1 MGPMADGVETTAY
14 LVNESRAR
22 KPELSRDP
30 YAESWIPERERA
42 AVHELWAGFASTV
55 YEHDD
60 LVVSLRC
67 RAVLDALAET
77 LAAHPDAVLLTCGA
91 GFASYPWLF
100 PFTDVV
106 EVDLPDMI
114 AAKASRASA
123 LTRRGVL
130 PERSVS
136 YVAADLTDPE
146 QRGSVA
152 YTTKEIAAGRPV
164 IYLAEGFVFYL
175 PLDDCRAT
183 VALGDDIPHLKRTI
197 VTYWEADNPV
207 LERQRVWFR
216 ERGIPDDAAYLSR
229 ADLTKLLGD
238 SITFST
244 VDDLQRRYL
253 GSVEIEETNELVPEH
268 VAVADR

>member
-1 MGPMADGVETTAY
+1 MADGVETTAY

-22 KPELSRDP
+22 RPDLARDR
-30 YAESWIPERERA
+30 YAESWIPEAERA
-42 AVHELWAGFASTV
+42 AVHRLWEGFARTV

-77 LAAHPDAVLLTCGA
+77 LEVHPDAVLLTCGA
-91 GFASYPWLF
+91 GFASHPWLF
-100 PFTDVV
+100 HFTEVV

-114 AAKASRASA
+114 AAKASRAA
-123 LTRRGVL
+123 ELTRQGVL
-130 PERSVS
+130 PERSIH

-146 QRGSVA
+146 QRRSVVH
-152 YTTKEIAAGRPV
+152 TTNEIAAGRPV

-175 PLDDCRAT
+175 PLEDCRAT
-183 VALGDDIPHLKRTI
+183 VTLGDEIPQLKRTI

-207 LERQRVWFR
+207 LERQRAWFR
-216 ERGIPDDAAYLSR
+216 ERGIPDEAAYLSR

-238 SITFST
+238 SISFSS

-253 GSVEIEETNELVPEH
+253 GSVEIEEAGDLVPEH

>member
-1 MGPMADGVETTAY
+1 MADGVETTAY

-22 KPELSRDP
+22 KPDLARDP
-30 YAESWIPERERA
+30 YAESWIPEARRP
-42 AVHELWAGFASTV
+42 AVHELWEGFARTV

-67 RAVLDALAET
+67 RAMSDALDET
-77 LAAHPDAVLLTCGA
+77 LEAHPDAVLLTCGA

-100 PFTDVV
+100 RFADVV

-114 AAKASRASA
+114 AAKSARAA
-123 LTRRGVL
+123 ELELRGIL
-130 PERSVS
+130 PERRIT
-136 YVAADLTDPE
+136 YLAADLSDAA
-146 QRGSVA
+146 QRRNVVA
-152 YTTKEIAAGRPV
+152 TTTRIAAGRPV

-183 VALGDDIPHLKRTI
+183 VTLGTEIPHLKRTI
-197 VTYWEADNPV
+197 VTYWESDNPV
-207 LERQRVWFR
+207 LERQRAWFR

-229 ADLTKLLGD
+229 SDLAALLGD
-238 SITFST
+238 SITFSS

-253 GSVEIEETNELVPEH
+253 GSVEIEETSELIPEH